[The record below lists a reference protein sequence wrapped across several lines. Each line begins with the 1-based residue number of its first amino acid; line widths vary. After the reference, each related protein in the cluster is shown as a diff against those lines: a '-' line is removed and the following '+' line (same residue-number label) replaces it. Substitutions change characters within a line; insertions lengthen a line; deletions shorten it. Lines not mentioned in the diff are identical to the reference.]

1 VDQGALGLPLPGMT
15 YGSPLISAV
24 EESEV
29 GYLDELKQR
38 SEALR
43 QEQEQKLSAQEQA
56 KTALEQLQPCMDTIR
71 AYLAE
76 AVDVLNFVKP
86 DVMLKYHIEGFGP
99 LENLDQGGYSI
110 TEDERDGIVTVT
122 LRFECVSPNSDV
134 RVFNIKERE
143 PFIRQREYM
152 WRNNL
157 QFKDKPTMGG
167 GGTFYLEP
175 RIIVRLEFSP
185 DPQRRKIKLRMRN
198 MIGLGTDTRW
208 IEPEK
213 INKEN
218 LDDIMGLVLRKAPD
232 LVKLST
238 GQMTEEMRNRIKEE
252 LRRMQNAQRLQE
264 VQAAATEAEREKAEA
279 EANLVSKLRLG
290 GLGRRK

>member
-1 VDQGALGLPLPGMT
+1 
-15 YGSPLISAV
+15 
-24 EESEV
+24 V
-29 GYLDELKQR
+29 GYLDELKQK
-38 SEALR
+38 SEAIR
-43 QEQEQKLSAQEQA
+43 QEQEQKQSAQEQS
-56 KTALEQLQPCMDTIR
+56 KTVLEQLQPCMDTIR
-71 AYLAE
+71 TYLTE

-86 DVMLKYHIEGFGP
+86 DVMLKYLIEGFGS
-99 LENLDQGGYSI
+99 LENLDQGGYAV
-110 TEDERDGIVTVT
+110 TEDERDGVVTVT

-185 DPQRRKIKLRMRN
+185 DAQRRKIKLQMRN

-213 INKEN
+213 VNKEN
-218 LDDIMGLVLRKAPD
+218 LDDVMGLVLRKAPD
-232 LVKLST
+232 LEKLST
-238 GQMTEEMRNRIKEE
+238 GQMTEEMRKRIKEE
-252 LRRMQNAQRLQE
+252 LRREQNAHRLQE
-264 VQAAATEAEREKAEA
+264 VQAAAAEAEREKAEA

-290 GLGRRK
+290 PLGRRR